1 LGAGNAVLNNEDLLD
16 LYNERIAIVIHCGLL
31 SEREAIRIAYFQVRD
46 IVGAANVPEE
56 IRRQFAA
63 VMQGVST

>member
-1 LGAGNAVLNNEDLLD
+1 MEAMTQSDLLD
-16 LYNERIAIVIHCGLL
+16 LYNERIAIVIHCGQL

>member
-1 LGAGNAVLNNEDLLD
+1 MEAMTQSDLLE

-31 SEREAIRIAYFQVRD
+31 SEREAIRIAYFQIRD

-63 VMQGVST
+63 VMQGVGT